1 MTYVRETSIEAYHKI
16 RDDGLLSERRW
27 QVYDVLTEHGPM
39 TGNQSILKFKEK
51 YPHIGINT
59 GAIMTRL
66 SELRDRGVVK
76 ELGEVKCPISGHQ
89 VILWDVTKDLPA
101 NPPRKVS
108 KLEAARARIKE
119 LEAKVD
125 ELEYKLS
132 RSPEKRVI
140 KKMDTSAQHSLFD

>member
-1 MTYVRETSIEAYHKI
+1 
-16 RDDGLLSERRW
+16 
-27 QVYDVLTEHGPM
+27 
-39 TGNQSILKFKEK
+39 
-51 YPHIGINT
+51 
-59 GAIMTRL
+59 MTRL